1 MANPDDPD
9 FSAFDALPD
18 SGGGGTIAQKT
29 EAAASGV
36 STAVARFGEK
46 NKGSTVADAAAAAS
60 EITNAGR
67 TLGMN
72 IAIAEQAAKDLKAA
86 KVAWEKAAAGA
97 KKADLDKADQAVTD
111 ARADLAT
118 AQASEDEQ
126 RDKYNKAKED
136 QSAEGKLNAVA
147 LKSALDMATAETTK
161 AQEKLTKAIET
172 ARKLHEQNRAA
183 CEALRAALQRV
194 ADALKKVNS
203 TVLPG
208 GKADVTSGG
217 TGMDI
222 PGAPGNGKDTGSTP
236 ASAGA
241 PGNGAA
247 TTPAAPSAKAPGST
261 SGTTPETKTSSTT
274 GDPATTAAVA
284 SLLGKGQQQP
294 QTQQAQQMPTMP
306 TMPQVQATQ
315 PQQQAKGDGKNDK
328 HSLAT
333 DGILG
338 EDDIAGLTGAGTG
351 LALGLG
357 GGSPVAESPSP
368 APAVQQPGTTFR
380 PSGTPITGTTAGGT
394 PVPSQPS
401 PTTGTSVEGLNT
413 RSDVSGRSEPA
424 KTAFSATPAGAAT
437 TTSAATGGSGAGGQ
451 GAAQQGARG
460 GMPAMPM
467 MPHMGAVGAPAA
479 AGGGQGGKE
488 RSPITAYR
496 DEQMFYFHGGDT
508 RGEAVPG
515 GTIAQNRPGRDA
527 DSRRNAA

>member
-86 KVAWEKAAAGA
+86 KAAWEKAAAGA

-194 ADALKKVNS
+194 ADSLKKVNS

-208 GKADVTSGG
+208 GKADVTGGG

-222 PGAPGNGKDTGSTP
+222 PGAPGNGKGTGSTP

-241 PGNGAA
+241 PGKGAA
-247 TTPAAPSAKAPGST
+247 ITPAAPSAKAPGST

-294 QTQQAQQMPTMP
+294 QTQQMPTMP
-306 TMPQVQATQ
+306 TMPQVQAIQ
-315 PQQQAKGDGKNDK
+315 PQQQSKAGEKSDLEKEAEKNGND
-328 HSLAT
+328 A
-333 DGILG
+333 
-338 EDDIAGLTGAGTG
+338 LTA
-351 LALGLG
+351 AGLG
-357 GGSPVAESPSP
+357 GLV
-368 APAVQQPGTTFR
+368 APAVLG
-380 PSGTPITGTTAGGT
+380 GGT
-394 PVPSQPS
+394 PSPSAPAAPAGNGITTQYRGPNFNAAGAGANLGGGQTVNQQTIP
-401 PTTGTSVEGLNT
+401 PTTGTSRTDLVTNAGNT
-413 RSDVSGRSEPA
+413 EVGGRPQGTENKPF
-424 KTAFSATPAGAAT
+424 TAAPDGTQT
-437 TTSAATGGSGAGGQ
+437 RTSADHTGQ
-451 GAAQQGARG
+451 GQSTAQQGRPGAGTGGLPVG
-460 GMPAMPM
+460 GMPV
-467 MPHMGAVGAPAA
+467 GGVGAPV
-479 AGGGQGGKE
+479 AGGSPKSGKDGE
-488 RSPITAYR
+488 ASKIETYGSNGLL
-496 DEQMFYFHGGDT
+496 HGADT
-508 RGEAVPG
+508 LAEAVPG
-515 GTIAQNRPGRDA
+515 GTIAQNRPSRD
-527 DSRRNAA
+527 DPRRNAA